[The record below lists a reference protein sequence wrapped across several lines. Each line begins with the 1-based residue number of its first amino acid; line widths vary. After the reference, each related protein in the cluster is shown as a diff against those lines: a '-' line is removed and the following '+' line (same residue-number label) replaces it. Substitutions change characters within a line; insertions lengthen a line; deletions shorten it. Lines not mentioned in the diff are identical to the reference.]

1 MAQLTFNAAF
11 DPRSVHGHCQYQ
23 VALPLPI
30 LAWLP
35 RCPWGW
41 LQQLTAKVS
50 FFVTSQPTSSAIRR
64 ATLHSEYTRGPLA
77 LSHKIIIDQ
86 SPVPLYLIAPLLT
99 FVHCQEV
106 YGHRQWLRPYTTLPT
121 CDNSFLSFSVIAIIM
136 IIICFRLYIRCC
148 LRVSYEISCLEGPRH
163 HSNSNYI
170 IS

>member
-11 DPRSVHGHCQYQ
+11 DPRSVHGQCQYQ

-86 SPVPLYLIAPLLT
+86 SPVPLYLITPLLT

-106 YGHRQWLRPYTTLPT
+106 YGHRQ
-121 CDNSFLSFSVIAIIM
+121 
-136 IIICFRLYIRCC
+136 
-148 LRVSYEISCLEGPRH
+148 
-163 HSNSNYI
+163 
-170 IS
+170 